1 MATETPLRF
10 PPMPSGKK
18 SKQARRAAASAP
30 PPVRSTGQRG
40 RQADPKVLAIAG
52 GVIAVVVVAVVL
64 ALVFTGGSSG
74 GKLPSGTPTVG
85 NCSTNGLPGCSEVAS
100 LFKGIP
106 QQGLYLG
113 SPFAKSQMT
122 IYIDLQCP
130 FCQSYETTVMPTL
143 VKKYVRTNKVRIK
156 VMPWAFL
163 GPDSTRGQKAMFA
176 AAAQNKAWNFAEVLY
191 LNQRT
196 ENTGWLNDSMVAQA
210 AASVNGL
217 NVQKLWSDRGSEA
230 IAKQTDDV
238 AALAQARNVTGTPT
252 VFVGKTG
259 STPKLVG
266 ANGTVPD
273 LAQTE
278 AAIDAA
284 Q

>member
-1 MATETPLRF
+1 
-10 PPMPSGKK
+10 MPSGKK

-30 PPVRSTGQRG
+30 PPVRSTGGSRR

-52 GVIAVVVVAVVL
+52 GVIAVIVVAIVL
-64 ALVFTGGSSG
+64 ALVFTGGGSGG
-74 GKLPSGTPTVG
+74 GKLPSGTPAVG
-85 NCSTNGLPGCSEVAS
+85 NCATNGLPGCGEVTS

-130 FCQSYETTVMPTL
+130 FCQNYETTVMPTL
-143 VKKYVRTNKVRIK
+143 IKKYVRTNKVRIK
-156 VMPWAFL
+156 VLPWAFI

-176 AAAQNKAWNFAEVLY
+176 AAQQNKAWNFAEVLY

-210 AASVNGL
+210 AASVDGL
-217 NVQKLWSDRGSEA
+217 DVNKLWAARNSGTIS
-230 IAKQTDDV
+230 KQVADV
-238 AALAQARNVTGTPT
+238 AAQAQIDNVNGTPT
-252 VFVGKTG
+252 VFVGKSG
-259 STPKLVG
+259 SKQKLVG
-266 ANGTVPD
+266 ASGTVPD

>member
-1 MATETPLRF
+1 
-10 PPMPSGKK
+10 MPSGKK
-18 SKQARRAAASAP
+18 SKQMRRAAAAAP
-30 PPVRSTGQRG
+30 PPVQSKGMPRR
-40 RQADPKVLAIAG
+40 RQADPKVLAAVG
-52 GVIAVVVVAVVL
+52 GVVVL
-64 ALVFTGGSSG
+64 AIIGIVLGLVLSGGGSNG
-74 GKLPSGTPTVG
+74 GALPSGTPTVG
-85 NCSTNGLPGCSEVAS
+85 NCASNGLPGCQDVES

-106 QQGLYLG
+106 QKGLYLG
-113 SPFAKSQMT
+113 SPFAKAQMVMF
-122 IYIDLQCP
+122 IDLQCP
-130 FCQSYETTVMPTL
+130 FCQNYETTVMPTII
-143 VKKYVRTNKVRIK
+143 KKYVRTGKVR
-156 VMPWAFL
+156 VQVQPWAFI
-163 GPDSTRGQKAMFA
+163 GPDSVRGQKAMFA
-176 AAAQNKAWNFAEVLY
+176 AAKQNKAWNFAEVLY
-191 LNQRT
+191 VNQSQ

-217 NVQKLWSDRGSEA
+217 NVQKLWSDRASEA

-238 AALAQARNVTGTPT
+238 AALAQARKVTGTPT

-266 ANGTVPD
+266 ANGSVPD

>member
-1 MATETPLRF
+1 
-10 PPMPSGKK
+10 MPSGKK

-30 PPVRSTGQRG
+30 PPVQSKGAPRR

-52 GVIAVVVVAVVL
+52 GVVAVVVVAIVLAVVL
-64 ALVFTGGSSG
+64 TGGGGGG
-74 GKLPSGTPTVG
+74 GKLPSGTPAVG
-85 NCSTNGLPGCSEVAS
+85 NCTTNGLPGCRDVQS

-106 QQGLYLG
+106 QQGLFLG
-113 SPFAKSQMT
+113 WPFAKSQMT

-130 FCQSYETTVMPTL
+130 FCQQYETTVMPTL
-143 VKKYVRTNKVRIK
+143 VKKYVRTKKVRIK
-156 VMPWAFL
+156 VMPWAFI

-191 LNQRT
+191 FNQGV

-210 AASVNGL
+210 AASVDGL
-217 NVQKLWSDRGSEA
+217 DVTKLWSDRNSGSVS
-230 IAKQTDDV
+230 KQVADV
-238 AALAQARNVTGTPT
+238 AAQASVNHVSGTPT
-252 VFVGKTG
+252 VFVGKTV
-259 STPKLVG
+259 TTQKLVG
-266 ANGTVPD
+266 SSGAVPD

>member
-1 MATETPLRF
+1 
-10 PPMPSGKK
+10 MPSGKK
-18 SKQARRAAASAP
+18 SKQARRAAAAAP
-30 PPVRSTGQRG
+30 PPVQSKGGPRRG

-52 GVIAVVVVAVVL
+52 GVVAVVAVAIVL
-64 ALVFTGGSSG
+64 AVVLSGGSGNG
-74 GKLPSGTPTVG
+74 GKVPAGTPPVG
-85 NCSTNGLPGCSEVAS
+85 NCATSGLPGCSEVAS

-113 SPFAKSQMT
+113 SPFAKAQMT

-130 FCQSYETTVMPTL
+130 FCQQYETTVMPTL
-143 VKKYVRTNKVRIK
+143 VKKYVRTDKVRIK
-156 VMPWAFL
+156 VMPWAFI

-176 AAAQNKAWNFAEVLY
+176 AAEQNKAWNFAEVLY

-210 AASVNGL
+210 AASIDGL
-217 NVQKLWSDRGSEA
+217 DVTKLWAARGSSA
-230 IAKQTDDV
+230 IAKQIADV
-238 AALAQARNVTGTPT
+238 AAQAQINKVSGTPT
-252 VFVGKTG
+252 VFVGKSG
-259 STPKLVG
+259 AKQQLVG
-266 ANGTVPD
+266 SPGSVPD

>member
-1 MATETPLRF
+1 
-10 PPMPSGKK
+10 MPSGKK
-18 SKQARRAAASAP
+18 SKQARRAAAAAP
-30 PPVRSTGQRG
+30 PPVHSKGSPRR
-40 RQADPKVLAIAG
+40 RQADPKLLAIAG
-52 GVIAVVVVAVVL
+52 GAIAVIAVVIVLVVVL
-64 ALVFTGGSSG
+64 SGGSSNNAAL
-74 GKLPSGTPTVG
+74 KDLPAVG
-85 NCSTNGLPGCSEVAS
+85 SCTTGLPGCSDVES

-106 QQGLYLG
+106 QKGLYLG
-113 SPFAKSQMT
+113 SPFAKAQMVMF
-122 IYIDLQCP
+122 IDLQCP
-130 FCQSYETTVMPTL
+130 FCQNYETTVMPTII
-143 VKKYVRTNKVRIK
+143 KKYVRTGKVR
-156 VMPWAFL
+156 VQVQPWAFI
-163 GPDSTRGQKAMFA
+163 GPDSVRGQKAMFA
-176 AAAQNKAWNFAEVLY
+176 AAKQNKAWNFAEILY
-191 LNQRT
+191 VNQST
-196 ENTGWLNDSMVAQA
+196 ENTGWLSDSMVAQA

>member
-1 MATETPLRF
+1 
-10 PPMPSGKK
+10 MPSGKK

-30 PPVRSTGQRG
+30 PPVRSTGGPRR
-40 RQADPKVLAIAG
+40 RQADPKVLGIAG
-52 GVIAVVVVAVVL
+52 GIVAVVVVAIVLAVVL
-64 ALVFTGGSSG
+64 TGGGASG
-74 GKLPSGTPTVG
+74 GKLPSGTPPVG
-85 NCSTNGLPGCSEVAS
+85 NCTSNGLPGCSDVAS

-122 IYIDLQCP
+122 MYIDLQCP
-130 FCQSYETTVMPTL
+130 FCQRYETTVMPTL
-143 VKKYVRTNKVRIK
+143 IKKYVRTNKVRIK
-156 VMPWAFL
+156 VMPWAFI

-176 AAAQNKAWNFAEVLY
+176 AAQQNKAWNFAEVLY

-210 AASVNGL
+210 AASVDGL
-217 NVQKLWSDRGSEA
+217 DVQKLWSARNSGTIS
-230 IAKQTDDV
+230 KQVADV
-238 AALAQARNVTGTPT
+238 AAQAQINNVNGTPT
-252 VFVGKTG
+252 VFVGKSG
-259 STPKLVG
+259 SKQKLVG

>member
-1 MATETPLRF
+1 
-10 PPMPSGKK
+10 MPSGKK
-18 SKQARRAAASAP
+18 SKEARRAAASAP
-30 PPVRSTGQRG
+30 PPVQSKGAPRR
-40 RQADPKVLAIAG
+40 RQADPKVLGIAG
-52 GVIAVVVVAVVL
+52 GVVALVIVAIVLAVVL
-64 ALVFTGGSSG
+64 SGGGGGG
-74 GKLPSGTPTVG
+74 GKLPSGTPPVG
-85 NCSTNGLPGCSEVAS
+85 NCASNGLPGCSDVES

-130 FCQSYETTVMPTL
+130 FCQQYETSVMPTL

-156 VMPWAFL
+156 VMPWAFI

-210 AASVNGL
+210 AASVDGL
-217 NVQKLWSDRGSEA
+217 NVTKLWDDRNSGSVS
-230 IAKQTDDV
+230 KQVADV
-238 AALAQARNVTGTPT
+238 AAQASVNKVTGTPT

-259 STPKLVG
+259 SKQKVVG
-266 ANGTVPD
+266 SNGVVPD

-278 AAIDAA
+278 AALDAV